1 MALLDIL
8 RQPQGLTEREHDIC
22 RYLLEHPEQIEHLS
36 ARELGAATFTS
47 AASVTRFCQKVGFR
61 GYPDFKLRFVSE
73 LQEARTQQ
81 TPGALL
87 MDQRENAV
95 SLVRKVTQATR
106 RAVDETNR
114 ELSLE
119 QLIRVSQLICQAGHV
134 DFYAYDTA
142 ACLAEYACN
151 QFYFAGK
158 RAQVY
163 DALNTQGL
171 NSLLPAK
178 GHVAIILSHTGE
190 DARLVALARM
200 LRRQGTPVIAIAN
213 SSDRTLAKCADE
225 FLCAMTSHKTEEF
238 RVSMFASSAKYLLD
252 LLFSLVFS
260 QNYDENMRRNAQY
273 ERFGRKHLWSLVE
286 DV

>member
-1 MALLDIL
+1 MALLDSL
-8 RQPQGLTEREHDIC
+8 KHPQGLTERENDIC
-22 RYLLEHPEQIEHLS
+22 RYLLEHPEQVEHLS

-47 AASVTRFCQKVGFR
+47 AASVTRFCQKLGFR
-61 GYPDFKLRFVSE
+61 GYPDLKLRFVSE
-73 LQEARTQQ
+73 LQDARTQQ
-81 TPGALL
+81 PVDALFIR
-87 MDQRENAV
+87 QRENALT
-95 SLVRKVTQATR
+95 LVRKMTEVTR

-114 ELSLE
+114 ALSLE
-119 QLIRVSQLICQAGHV
+119 QLIRVSQLLSKAEHV

-163 DALNTQGL
+163 DATNTQGF
-171 NSLLPAK
+171 NALLPAK
-178 GHVAIILSHTGE
+178 GHVAIVLSHTGE
-190 DARLVALARM
+190 DARLVSLARL
-200 LRRQGTPVIAIAN
+200 LRRQGTPVVVIAN
-213 SSDRTLAKCADE
+213 EPGRTLAQCADE
-225 FLCAMTSHKTEEF
+225 YLCAVTSHKTEEF

-273 ERFGRKHLWSLVE
+273 EKFGRQNLWSLVE

>member
-1 MALLDIL
+1 MALLDSL
-8 RQPQGLTEREHDIC
+8 KHPQGLTERENDIC
-22 RYLLEHPEQIEHLS
+22 RYLLEHPEQVEHLS

-47 AASVTRFCQKVGFR
+47 AASVTRFCQKLGFR

-73 LQEARTQQ
+73 LQDARTQQ
-81 TPGALL
+81 PVDTLL
-87 MDQRENAV
+87 IRQRENALT
-95 SLVRKVTQATR
+95 LVRKMTEVTR

-114 ELSLE
+114 ALSLE
-119 QLIRVSQLICQAGHV
+119 QLIRVSQMLSRAEHV
-134 DFYAYDTA
+134 DFYAYDTV

-163 DALNTQGL
+163 DATNTQGF
-171 NSLLPAK
+171 NALLPAK
-178 GHVAIILSHTGE
+178 GHVAIVLSHTGE
-190 DARLVALARM
+190 DARLVSLARL
-200 LRRQGTPVIAIAN
+200 LRRQGTPVVVIAN
-213 SSDRTLAKCADE
+213 EPDRTLAQCADE
-225 FLCAMTSHKTEEF
+225 YLCAVTSHKTEEF

-273 ERFGRKHLWSLVE
+273 EKFGRQNLWSLVE

>member
-1 MALLDIL
+1 MALLDSL
-8 RQPQGLTEREHDIC
+8 KHPQGLTERENDIC
-22 RYLLEHPEQIEHLS
+22 RYLLEHPEQMEHLS

-47 AASVTRFCQKVGFR
+47 AASVTRFCQKLGFR

-73 LQEARTQQ
+73 LQDARTQQ
-81 TPGALL
+81 PVDTLL
-87 MDQRENAV
+87 IRQRENALT
-95 SLVRKVTQATR
+95 LVRKMTEVTR

-114 ELSLE
+114 ALSLE
-119 QLIRVSQLICQAGHV
+119 QLIRVSQMLSRAEHV
-134 DFYAYDTA
+134 DFYAYDTV

-163 DALNTQGL
+163 DATNTQGF
-171 NSLLPAK
+171 NALLPAK
-178 GHVAIILSHTGE
+178 GHVAIVLSHTGE
-190 DARLVALARM
+190 DARLVSLARL
-200 LRRQGTPVIAIAN
+200 LRRQGTPVVVIAN
-213 SSDRTLAKCADE
+213 EPDRTLAQCADE
-225 FLCAMTSHKTEEF
+225 YLCAVTSHKTEEF

-273 ERFGRKHLWSLVE
+273 EKFGRQNLWSLVE

>member
-1 MALLDIL
+1 MALLDSL
-8 RQPQGLTEREHDIC
+8 KQPQGFTERENDIC
-22 RYLLEHPEQIEHLS
+22 RYLLEHPEQVEHLS

-47 AASVTRFCQKVGFR
+47 AASVTRFCQKLGFR

-73 LQEARTQQ
+73 LQDARRQQ
-81 TPGALL
+81 PEGALL
-87 MDQRENAV
+87 IRQRENAV
-95 SLVRKVTQATR
+95 TLVRKMTQVSR

-119 QLIRVSQLICQAGHV
+119 QLTRVSQMICSAEHV
-134 DFYAYDTA
+134 DFYAYDTV
-142 ACLAEYACN
+142 ACLARYACN

-158 RAQVY
+158 RSQVY
-163 DALNTQGL
+163 DASNMQGF

-178 GHVAIILSHTGE
+178 GHLAIILSYTGE
-190 DARLVALARM
+190 DSRLVALAKLLKNR
-200 LRRQGTPVIAIAN
+200 GTPVVVITN
-213 SSDRTLAKCADE
+213 DPNRTLVRHADE
-225 FLCAMTSHKTEEF
+225 FLCAVTSQKTEEF
-238 RVSMFASSAKYLLD
+238 RVSMFTSSAKYLLD

-273 ERFGRKHLWSLVE
+273 ERFGRQYLWPLVE

>member
-1 MALLDIL
+1 MALLDSL
-8 RQPQGLTEREHDIC
+8 KHPQGLTERENDIC
-22 RYLLEHPEQIEHLS
+22 RYLLEHPEQVEHLS

-47 AASVTRFCQKVGFR
+47 AASVTRFCQKLGFR

-73 LQEARTQQ
+73 LQDARTQQ
-81 TPGALL
+81 PVDTLL
-87 MDQRENAV
+87 IRQRENALT
-95 SLVRKVTQATR
+95 LVRKMTEVTR

-114 ELSLE
+114 ALSLE
-119 QLIRVSQLICQAGHV
+119 QLIRVSQMLSRAEHV
-134 DFYAYDTA
+134 DFYAYDTV

-163 DALNTQGL
+163 NATNTQGF
-171 NSLLPAK
+171 NALLPAK
-178 GHVAIILSHTGE
+178 GHVAIVLSHTGE
-190 DARLVALARM
+190 DARLVSLARL
-200 LRRQGTPVIAIAN
+200 LRRQGTPVVVIAN
-213 SSDRTLAKCADE
+213 EPDRTLAQCADE
-225 FLCAMTSHKTEEF
+225 YLCAVTSHKTEEF

-273 ERFGRKHLWSLVE
+273 EKFGRQNLWSLVE

>member
-1 MALLDIL
+1 MALLDTL
-8 RQPQGLTEREHDIC
+8 KQPQGLTERENDIA
-22 RYLLEHPEQIEHLS
+22 RYLLEHPEQVEHLS
-36 ARELGAATFTS
+36 ARELGTATFTS
-47 AASVTRFCQKVGFR
+47 AASVTRFCQKLGFR

-73 LQEARTQQ
+73 LQEARTRQPQ
-81 TPGALL
+81 GVLL
-87 MDQRENAV
+87 MNQRENAV
-95 SLVRKVTQATR
+95 TLVRKMTEVTR

-119 QLIRVSQLICQAGHV
+119 QLIRVSQMICKAEHV

-163 DALNTQGL
+163 AALNTQGF

-178 GHVAIILSHTGE
+178 GHIAIVVSHTGE
-190 DARLVALARM
+190 DARLVALAKL
-200 LRRQGTPVIAIAN
+200 LRRQGTPVVVIAN
-213 SSDRTLAKCADE
+213 RPGCTLAKCADE
-225 FLCAMTSHKTEEF
+225 FLCAVTSHKTEEF

-273 ERFGRKHLWSLVE
+273 ESFGRRHLWSLVE